1 MFLGLLKEHCM
12 NALNPTK
19 TGIVVAL
26 LLGGWH
32 AIWSIFVALG
42 IAQWVIDFVF
52 WMHFIGPV
60 FKIEAFDPVRMLIL
74 LAVTSALGFI
84 IGYVLALLWNSVLK
98 KPA

>member
-1 MFLGLLKEHCM
+1 M

-52 WMHFIGPV
+52 WIHFIGPV
-60 FKIEAFDPVRMLIL
+60 FKIEAFDPLRMLTL
-74 LAVTSALGFI
+74 LAVSYAALCI
-84 IGYVLALLWNSVLK
+84 VLFPGVNGTPSCRQRI
-98 KPA
+98 